1 MRDDLKCGSISMVL
15 ATIDS
20 VIYGVDGGGMKALHS
35 YNMGQ
40 TEGMQL
46 VSSRTEGHMLSQV
59 VENRGAERRLYQSKN
74 YLLLHQN
81 KKRCFACQAT
91 SHKLEQCTIKYKL
104 VPAAHQCGYAT
115 EYPFTM
121 I

>member
-1 MRDDLKCGSISMVL
+1 
-15 ATIDS
+15 
-20 VIYGVDGGGMKALHS
+20 
-35 YNMGQ
+35 MGQ